1 MDDALRKLVQSVHVI
16 RGMHRAAGGRD
27 AIPVGD
33 PQRKHRSIGGG
44 SFAGKKNP
52 DAKTLARV
60 ANKFI
65 YHSGTIDDVDNMK
78 WGLEPQH
85 GDWIRE
91 LANHAGDIE
100 PEELLQQST
109 PLVWMSDKPSWV
121 AMKVARKLKKHSN
134 DVTDDEISQHGHVAM
149 VPRKGEHAEHIW
161 HVGEKGLDNGE
172 YSPVTNLKGETKKA
186 GWTDLYQ
193 NDWSGNKSPFGVE
206 KNEYVSAQP
215 VEPMFHLTGQD
226 LVDFLHHTGTRK
238 SATGNN
244 GNFDPSNPDITK
256 TEGGDVEDYRGGHQ
270 APRRSDDVAAPLHDT
285 TGVYPA
291 DLYGPNGLHYYG
303 DKTDPIDQESYRHTV
318 RLKGRPEA
326 PVKIYRA
333 IPHEPS
339 AQEKLVKLES
349 DMAAYQKRRKLP
361 KDAGTTNGSQWY
373 DNAYDLR
380 EKLRTQPNEVSSSI
394 ATINP
399 GDWVTPSRA
408 YAKMHGDSVLRGKYK
423 ILSKT
428 VKAKDVFTNGDSLN
442 EWGYDP
448 EVKKAAGGTATW
460 HDKLRDHLEEHP
472 AKAIHGIH
480 VGSNVRFT
488 GAL

>member
-16 RGMHRAAGGRD
+16 RGLHRGPGGRD

-121 AMKVARKLKKHSN
+121 AMKVARKLKKHPN

-244 GNFDPSNPDITK
+244 GNFNPHDPDITK
-256 TEGGDVEDYRGGHQ
+256 AKGGAIPIGDPRKEGFKLPKIKPSTDNPNEVGAANFDHYDVAGHSLAPIESLSGGVNLSHPDQRSRVDVLKQKISHPTEGHISRILADDEGNVLEGQHRLEALRELGATHVPITTIKNKAKNIDFPALHNAIRGEGGIMSDHVGQIARMAIDSAHESGSPTKAKEEWEAPRGFETRWHSALNELERQHGITKAEGGDVE
-270 APRRSDDVAAPLHDT
+270 
-285 TGVYPA
+285 GVP
-291 DLYGPNGLHYYG
+291 
-303 DKTDPIDQESYRHTV
+303 
-318 RLKGRPEA
+318 
-326 PVKIYRA
+326 
-333 IPHEPS
+333 
-339 AQEKLVKLES
+339 
-349 DMAAYQKRRKLP
+349 
-361 KDAGTTNGSQWY
+361 
-373 DNAYDLR
+373 
-380 EKLRTQPNEVSSSI
+380 
-394 ATINP
+394 
-399 GDWVTPSRA
+399 
-408 YAKMHGDSVLRGKYK
+408 
-423 ILSKT
+423 
-428 VKAKDVFTNGDSLN
+428 
-442 EWGYDP
+442 
-448 EVKKAAGGTATW
+448 
-460 HDKLRDHLEEHP
+460 HP
-472 AKAIHGIH
+472 AHAVHGVH
-480 VGSNVRFT
+480 VGSNVTFT